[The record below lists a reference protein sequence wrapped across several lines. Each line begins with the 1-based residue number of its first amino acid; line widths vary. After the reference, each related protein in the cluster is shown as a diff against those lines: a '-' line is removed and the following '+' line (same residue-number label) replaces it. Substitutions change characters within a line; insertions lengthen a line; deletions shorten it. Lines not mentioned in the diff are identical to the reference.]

1 MSLKESMIKI
11 LQLSFSTIQNRIARI
26 VYNRNVLDVSRFIIL
41 FFSLFFVSSI
51 LKNYP
56 GIYTSTIIIAL
67 CLLLLVLTI
76 VNTINGFLFILFIT
90 PFFGNHPGGKFLE
103 IFDMLLLLWISIAFF
118 TIKNFKRLTFISGFE
133 WLFLLSGLLSILV
146 NSDLLYDILHSFIN
160 TPTIFHIFSA
170 GEWNPL
176 YSLKM
181 LFTTLF
187 CITSVL
193 ILYNIYLEDGIG
205 VIKKIIYVIAV
216 TLFITVLTGMLEAY
230 VPIIKSSLNK
240 CHILID
246 GYVDL
251 YQPLPLGVLTYLQRP
266 LSVQSFFWNRGWFA
280 TFLIAALPFVHVIV
294 ITYLHDSVRLLRYK
308 WFIGALYAFFL
319 FYFFILIGARGALLG
334 FCTSVFVFIF
344 ITIAKEHFISKL
356 KFIIPGLL
364 IIILILTPSLHVYT
378 EQNIIYDSGR
388 IEYFNAGIE
397 IFKKNTFL
405 GCGLEGFGIYNGK
418 YLVPAGKGTIA
429 GTAHNQLLQV
439 ASGQGLAG
447 VLVYL
452 SMIYYV
458 LFSLIKSIPGKK
470 KYITPLLSGFIGI
483 LVYSS
488 FQEWFYLRSVQ
499 LLWWLLI
506 MVIMV
511 YCNIEPD
518 GCNSEAGNNA
528 QKDLAS

>member
-1 MSLKESMIKI
+1 MIKI

-216 TLFITVLTGMLEAY
+216 TLFITIITGMLEAH
-230 VPIIKSSLNK
+230 VPIIKSSLDK

-246 GYVDL
+246 GYNDPDI
-251 YQPLPLGVLTYLQRP
+251 PLTFGILSHLQIP
-266 LSVQSFFWNRGWFA
+266 IAVQSFFWNRGWYA
-280 TFLIAALPFVHVIV
+280 VFLITALPFAHVV
-294 ITYLHDSVRLLRYK
+294 LITYLYDSVRLLRYK
-308 WFIGALYAFFL
+308 VFIGVLYTFFL

-334 FCTSVFVFIF
+334 FCASFMVFIL
-344 ITIAKEHFISKL
+344 ITTVKENIMSKF

-364 IIILILTPSLHVYT
+364 VIIIILVPLLNVYT
-378 EQNIIYDSGR
+378 DKGMHFDTGR
-388 IEYFNAGIE
+388 LEYYKTGTE
-397 IFKKNTFL
+397 IFKRNIFL
-405 GCGLEGFGIYNGK
+405 GCGIEGYGIYNAK
-418 YLVPAGKGTIA
+418 HLVPAGKGTLY

-439 ASGQGLAG
+439 ASGQGLPG
-447 VLVYL
+447 VLIYL

-458 LFSLIKSIPGKK
+458 LFSLVKSLPGKK

-483 LVYSS
+483 LLYSS
-488 FQEWFYLRSVQ
+488 FQEWFYLRNVQ

-511 YCNIEPD
+511 YCNIKPD
-518 GCNSEAGNNA
+518 GNNSEAGNNA